1 MMRLA
6 FGPKWLFGSEAE
18 CLPMDGKEQ
27 EHSEITLSGDI
38 LNGGDSESSPLL
50 EWEYLSG
57 QRLPSVGWCTHQ
69 EESIH
74 VAATMLLRSA
84 LLKPPQCLTEAKAPR
99 LACSTPYPHPRE
111 TKSELPLT
119 GSHLHLPEL
128 EGTWDFFSVATKLY
142 AEAVSTLQLISY
154 VKRNSKGSSVQRGSV
169 RPGRD
174 QSFTLQE
181 PPAGPSISQLEELGH
196 RQI

>member
-142 AEAVSTLQLISY
+142 AEAVTSQKTSCDFVSHSVLGRF
-154 VKRNSKGSSVQRGSV
+154 VSVQRPVIGKSWGIQ
-169 RPGRD
+169 RPGGIGVCG
-174 QSFTLQE
+174 LV
-181 PPAGPSISQLEELGH
+181 
-196 RQI
+196 